1 MELKSKLVKILSNR
15 IIQHIL
21 LWAAFLS
28 IPLLIPSKKP
38 DPPFIDYIYPLV
50 FIGMTI
56 LPVYVHFYIFERFL
70 SRKRFIAY
78 AVLLVTTI
86 IVTVILY
93 RGIIVPV
100 FNKQGSLSSLILVIS
115 FMIILTTA
123 LKTIKAGFRQRLLFQ
138 EIKSKQLQT
147 ELDLLKTQINPHFL
161 FNTLNN
167 LFGMAQMQKPAAA
180 EGIARLSHLMR
191 YMIYDSNVDLIGLE
205 KEIEQINRLIEL
217 QKLRFSEEDDI
228 TIDFKT
234 KGDIGRV
241 RIPPMLLIPFV
252 ENSFKHGISLEK
264 PSFIYIDLSVESN
277 NLEFSVRN
285 SIHSVKEVKEE
296 IESGIGLRN
305 IRRRLEL
312 LFSETHDLII
322 HNSDKEFEV
331 RLNLIL

>member
-1 MELKSKLVKILSNR
+1 MELKSKLVKIINAR
-15 IIQHIL
+15 IVHHIL
-21 LWAAFLS
+21 FWALFLGL
-28 IPLLIPSKKP
+28 PLLIPSKKA
-38 DPPFIDYIYPLV
+38 DITWQDIIYPLF
-50 FIGMTI
+50 FIGSTI
-56 LPVYVHFYIFERFL
+56 LPVYFHFFIFEKYFSYKRFVIYIFLLPVIIAFSVMFHIAISRIIFGERG
-70 SRKRFIAY
+70 
-78 AVLLVTTI
+78 TI
-86 IVTVILY
+86 YSFT
-93 RGIIVPV
+93 
-100 FNKQGSLSSLILVIS
+100 LITF
-115 FMIILTTA
+115 FMIILSTA
-123 LKTIKAGFRQRLLFQ
+123 LKIIKAGFRQRLLFQ
-138 EIKSKQLQT
+138 EIKAKQLQT

-167 LFGMAQMQKPAAA
+167 LFGMAQMQKPATA

-241 RIPPMLLIPFV
+241 RIPPMLLIPFA

-264 PSFIYIDLSVESN
+264 PSFISIGLSVENN

-296 IESGIGLRN
+296 IDSGIGLRN

-312 LFSETHDLII
+312 LFPETHNLII